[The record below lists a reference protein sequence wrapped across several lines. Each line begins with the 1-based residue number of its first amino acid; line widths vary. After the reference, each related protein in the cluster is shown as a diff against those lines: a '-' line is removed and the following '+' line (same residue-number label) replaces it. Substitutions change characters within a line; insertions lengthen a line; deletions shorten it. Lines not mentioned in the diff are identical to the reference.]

1 MHRGRGHT
9 VAMTHASSVES
20 RDATPADFPA
30 VLALNEESV
39 HFLSPMTGERLERLH
54 AEAALHRVLTIDGQ
68 VAAFVL
74 AFREGADY
82 DSVNYR
88 WFAERYERFLYID
101 RVVVATARQGRR
113 LGALLY
119 ADLFD
124 FARAS
129 GAARVT
135 CEFDVDPPNEVSRR
149 FHVRHGFVEVGAQS
163 VAGGRK
169 TVSLQAVELG

>member
-1 MHRGRGHT
+1 
-9 VAMTHASSVES
+9 MTHAIAPAP
-20 RDATPADFPA
+20 RDATSADFPA

-39 HFLSPMTGERLERLH
+39 HFLSPLTPARLALLH
-54 AEAALHRVLTIDGQ
+54 DESAYHRVVAIDGA
-68 VAAFVL
+68 VAAFLL
-74 AFREGADY
+74 AFREGAGY
-82 DSVNYR
+82 DSPNYR
-88 WFAERYERFLYID
+88 WFAQRFERFLYID
-101 RVVVATARQGRR
+101 RVVVANAFQGHG

-124 FARAS
+124 FARAG

-149 FHVRHGFVEVGAQS
+149 FHARYGFVEVGGQA

-169 TVSLQAVELG
+169 TVSLQAVELVA